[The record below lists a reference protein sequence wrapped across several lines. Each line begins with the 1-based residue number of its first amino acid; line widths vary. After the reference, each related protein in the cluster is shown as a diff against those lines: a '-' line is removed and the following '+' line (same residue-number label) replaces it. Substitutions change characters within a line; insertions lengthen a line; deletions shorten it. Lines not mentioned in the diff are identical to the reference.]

1 MRFFCCYI
9 VYLTKALCIRGY
21 STVVVSFKY
30 FIQSFFYFFFV
41 VKIQKL
47 KFEIEIFQKK
57 KNPKQINSRM
67 ISFSSNCCDLQTN
80 YLIFRIFLKFSDLTN
95 YRNY

>member
-21 STVVVSFKY
+21 STVVSFKY
-30 FIQSFFYFFFV
+30 FIQSFFYFIFV
-41 VKIQKL
+41 VKIQKF

-57 KNPKQINSRM
+57 KNK
-67 ISFSSNCCDLQTN
+67 QTN
-80 YLIFRIFLKFSDLTN
+80 KQTN
-95 YRNY
+95 KQ